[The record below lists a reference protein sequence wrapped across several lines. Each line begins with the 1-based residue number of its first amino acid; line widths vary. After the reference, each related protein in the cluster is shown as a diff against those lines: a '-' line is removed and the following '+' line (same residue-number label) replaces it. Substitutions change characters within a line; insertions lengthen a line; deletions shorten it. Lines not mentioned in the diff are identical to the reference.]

1 VIRCYIG
8 LGSNQ
13 GDSGAIIEEALEQ
26 INASEGI
33 EITGV
38 APLYRTAPQGYL
50 EQDDFIN
57 TVAEINT
64 TLSPLAL
71 LSALQQIETD
81 LGRVR
86 TVRWG
91 PRTVDLDLL
100 LYGDDTIN
108 LPQLQVPH
116 PRMHQRAFVMVPLA
130 DLNRELQLAGERV
143 ADTAKRLAGEQRIDM
158 LESEPDPGMV

>member
-1 VIRCYIG
+1 MLRCYIG

-13 GDSGAIIEEALEQ
+13 GDSRVTIGEALKQ
-26 INASEGI
+26 INGSEGI

-100 LYGDDTIN
+100 LYGDETIN
-108 LPQLQVPH
+108 LPKLQVPH

-130 DLNRELQLAGERV
+130 DLNKELELSGERV
-143 ADTAKRLAGEQRIDM
+143 SVTAKRLAGEQRIVKLDDM
-158 LESEPDPGMV
+158 RLS

>member
-1 VIRCYIG
+1 MNRCYIG

-13 GDSGAIIEEALEQ
+13 GDSAAIIGAALDQLNTAEE
-26 INASEGI
+26 IKV
-33 EITGV
+33 TGV

-57 TVAEINT
+57 TVAEIST
-64 TLSPLAL
+64 TLSPPAL
-71 LSALQQIETD
+71 LAELQRIENQ

-100 LYGDDTIN
+100 LYGDETIN
-108 LPQLQVPH
+108 LPDLQVPH
-116 PRMHQRAFVMVPLA
+116 PRMRQRAFVMAPLA
-130 DLNRELQLAGERV
+130 DLNPELRLAGEPV
-143 ADTAKRLAGEQRIDM
+143 SVTAKRLAGEQRIAQTAQAR
-158 LESEPDPGMV
+158 